1 MNKKY
6 VFKPYSSSFPELF
19 EREKQRIASRI
30 EGLLIE
36 HIGSTAI
43 PNLGGKG
50 IIDIAIAAKA
60 EEIVMVSKQIQN
72 LGYEFR
78 PHWSTS
84 ERLYFKL
91 DLSDPEE
98 GTRRYHLH
106 LMSIETKDWKE
117 MLGFRD
123 YLRSHLIEAQE
134 YAELKQKA
142 AQEVNEDGAKY
153 RELKGPIFRKILDKI
168 SER

>member
-19 EREKQRIASRI
+19 EKEKQRIASQI
-30 EGLLIE
+30 KGVSIE

-50 IIDIAIAAKA
+50 IIDIAVATKSEQIP
-60 EEIVMVSKQIQN
+60 IVSEQIQS

-78 PHWSTS
+78 PHWSTP

-91 DLSDPEE
+91 TLPDSEE
-98 GTRRYHLH
+98 GTRSYHLH
-106 LMSIETKDWKE
+106 LMFLEAKEWKE
-117 MLGFRD
+117 MLVFRD
-123 YLRSHLIEAQE
+123 YLRSHPKEAQE

-142 AQEVNEDGAKY
+142 VQEADEDGAKY
-153 RELKGPIFRKILDKI
+153 RKLKGPIFKKILNKI
-168 SER
+168 FS